1 MVMNTPNTEI
11 KRWGIV
17 VIQSIPKDQLQT
29 GTQLYED
36 LLRYKP
42 IMDGNIFCELI
53 NVVDRNDFEIALS
66 HILSILEEGD
76 VLTIHIEAHGSVDGI
91 ALSSGEIVEWKDFY
105 DLIRP
110 INIALG
116 HLLFIVMAMCSSIA
130 MISKI
135 SLEERAPYRAFI
147 CTTREM
153 FPNELYEGFLSF
165 YEKFCNLL
173 DVFRAMTALQNEIHD
188 ENGHSPFQLLSAES
202 VFDETLSTKRNI
214 DEVCINQLNRMEQP
228 TSIENL
234 ERMRCQIRELFME
247 LHSKYSDYYN
257 FRDLY

>member
-1 MVMNTPNTEI
+1 MNTLDTEI

-17 VIQSIPKDQLQT
+17 VIQSIPKGQPQT

-53 NVVDRNDFEIALS
+53 DVYDTNDFESAFS
-66 HILSILEEGD
+66 KILSKLEEGD
-76 VLTIHIEAHGSVDGI
+76 ILTIHVEAHGSDDGI
-91 ALSSGEIVEWKDFY
+91 ALSSGEIVKWKEFY

-116 HLLFIVMAMCSSIA
+116 HLLLIVMAMCKSIA
-130 MISKI
+130 MISDI
-135 SLEERAPYRAFI
+135 SIEQRAPYRAFI

-153 FPNELYEGFLSF
+153 YPDELYEGFLSF

-173 DVFRAMTALQNEIHD
+173 DVFGAMTALQKEILD
-188 ENGHSPFQLLSAES
+188 ENGRSPFQLLSAEA
-202 VFDETLSTKRNI
+202 VFEETLSSTRNI
-214 DEVCINQLNRMEQP
+214 DDLCVNQLNRMVRPITQ
-228 TSIENL
+228 ENL
-234 ERMRCQIRELFME
+234 ERMRGQIRELLVE
-247 LHSKYSDYYN
+247 LQSKYSDYYN

>member
-1 MVMNTPNTEI
+1 MNKPDTEI

-17 VIQSIPKDQLQT
+17 VIQSIPRDQPQT

-42 IMDGNIFCELI
+42 IMDGNIFCELM
-53 NVVDRNDFEIALS
+53 NVADKNDFEAALT
-66 HILSILEEGD
+66 HILSKLEEGD
-76 VLTIHIEAHGSVDGI
+76 ILTIHVEAHGSVDGI

-130 MISKI
+130 MISNI
-135 SLEERAPYRAFI
+135 SVEERAPYRAFL

-153 FPNELYEGFLSF
+153 YPNELYEGFLSF

-173 DVFRAMTALQNEIHD
+173 DVFGAMTALQKEIHD
-188 ENGHSPFQLLSAES
+188 ENGHSPFQLLSAET
-202 VFDETLSTKRNI
+202 VFDETLRTKRNI
-214 DEVCINQLNRMEQP
+214 DDVCVNQLNHLRQP
-228 TSIENL
+228 ISLDNL
-234 ERMRCQIRELFME
+234 ERMRCQMRKLFVE